1 MKKLFCLLLATILV
15 MGLCGC
21 VPNPEN
27 LRGEIETPSSSGDL
41 RGEIETP
48 SSSTSIQDEDETPP
62 TTSEPVF
69 YLGTI
74 ENNHYYNILF
84 GVSCTLPSDWAF
96 YTDEEMKELN
106 NLTMDMFD
114 GDIAE
119 ALKNATIIYDMFA
132 QDSYGFSSTN
142 VNMEKLA
149 PMQFVMLNLK
159 ENIES
164 MLPALE
170 QSYANM
176 GYTNIQSAYTKVTV
190 DGKEYDGM
198 KVSAQIQDINIYS
211 ISFCYKRA
219 YYLVNVN
226 VTSFIT
232 DETDTLLSYYT
243 IS

>member
-1 MKKLFCLLLATILV
+1 MKKLFCLLLSAL
-15 MGLCGC
+15 LLLSLFGC

-27 LRGEIETPSSSGDL
+27 LRGEIETPSSSTTL
-41 RGEIETP
+41 QGEVETP
-48 SSSTSIQDEDETPP
+48 TNSTTASSKAEDSSSDGPEFS
-62 TTSEPVF
+62 
-69 YLGTI
+69 LGTT
-74 ENNHYYNILF
+74 ENNHYYNNLF
-84 GVSCTLPSDWAF
+84 GISCTIPSDWVF
-96 YTDEEMKELN
+96 YTDEQMMELN

-132 QDSYGFSSTN
+132 QDSYGFNSTN
-142 VNMEKLA
+142 VNMELLE

-176 GYTNIQSAYTKVTV
+176 GYTNIQSAYTRVTV

-198 KVSAQIQDINIYS
+198 KVSAQIQGINIYS